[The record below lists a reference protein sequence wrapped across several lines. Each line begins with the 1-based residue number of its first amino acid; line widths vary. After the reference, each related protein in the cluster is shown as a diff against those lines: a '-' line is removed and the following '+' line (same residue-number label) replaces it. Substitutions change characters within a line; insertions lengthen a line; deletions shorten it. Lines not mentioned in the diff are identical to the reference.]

1 VDVARIIQ
9 YPARDDE
16 VLGVAIVVVDDE
28 GEEDNPAAAAAAIVV
43 DALDRVVDMILVLP
57 VHLTSA
63 NA

>member
-1 VDVARIIQ
+1 MDVATIIQ

-16 VLGVAIVVVDDE
+16 VLEVAIVVVDVE
-28 GEEDNPAAAAAAIVV
+28 GEDDDPAAAAAAIVV
-43 DALDRVVDMILVLP
+43 DAVDGVMLP